1 MPLALESKVGDIV
14 KKEAGELLTAEV
26 DFRSLDLSLLRHFPH
41 ASVELEGLTVVCAAP
56 FEGDTLASV
65 GRISVVVDLMSLFGD
80 SGYEVTKLLVDKAHL
95 HARKLADGSVNW
107 DVMKPSD
114 EPAEEKE
121 PAEADEPSA
130 FRLRMRDVRLS
141 EAVVRYEDD
150 STGMRAG
157 VDPLDL
163 RLSGDLSG
171 ERSDLDLRLE
181 AHRLSYA
188 AGGVALLR
196 DADLTA
202 DVTLDADLK
211 NKRFTFSDNR
221 LSLNAIALSLDGWVA
236 LADDLLE
243 QLGIDCSEP
252 RNPGRQLVLWDKK
265 QNVRFILVKPSDV
278 PTYVDHGV
286 ADLGVVGKDTLLE
299 AGRELY
305 EVLDLGFGKCRLC
318 IAGYPGEQGGS
329 VNRATFRVATKYP
342 NIARSYYD
350 SKGQTIEIIELHG
363 SVELGPVIGL
373 SDVILDIVESGSTL
387 RANGLTV
394 LEDICDVSAR
404 LVVNRVAMKTKRE
417 RIRQIIDGLGA
428 LLAVKQE
435 GQA

>member
-1 MPLALESKVGDIV
+1 MTALNRGI
-14 KKEAGELLTAEV
+14 
-26 DFRSLDLSLLRHFPH
+26 P
-41 ASVELEGLTVVCAAP
+41 VVSWCC
-56 FEGDTLASV
+56 GT
-65 GRISVVVDLMSLFGD
+65 
-80 SGYEVTKLLVDKAHL
+80 
-95 HARKLADGSVNW
+95 
-107 DVMKPSD
+107 
-114 EPAEEKE
+114 
-121 PAEADEPSA
+121 
-130 FRLRMRDVRLS
+130 
-141 EAVVRYEDD
+141 
-150 STGMRAG
+150 
-157 VDPLDL
+157 
-163 RLSGDLSG
+163 
-171 ERSDLDLRLE
+171 
-181 AHRLSYA
+181 
-188 AGGVALLR
+188 
-196 DADLTA
+196 
-202 DVTLDADLK
+202 
-211 NKRFTFSDNR
+211 
-221 LSLNAIALSLDGWVA
+221 
-236 LADDLLE
+236 
-243 QLGIDCSEP
+243 
-252 RNPGRQLVLWDKK
+252 KK

-286 ADLGVVGKDTLLE
+286 ADLGIVGKDTLLE

-318 IAGYPGEQGGS
+318 IAGYPGEPGGS

-350 SKGQTIEIIELHG
+350 SRGQTIEIIELHG

-435 GQA
+435 GQS

>member
-1 MPLALESKVGDIV
+1 
-14 KKEAGELLTAEV
+14 
-26 DFRSLDLSLLRHFPH
+26 
-41 ASVELEGLTVVCAAP
+41 
-56 FEGDTLASV
+56 
-65 GRISVVVDLMSLFGD
+65 MS
-80 SGYEVTKLLVDKAHL
+80 
-95 HARKLADGSVNW
+95 N
-107 DVMKPSD
+107 
-114 EPAEEKE
+114 
-121 PAEADEPSA
+121 
-130 FRLRMRDVRLS
+130 RLRIALTKGRLQDNS
-141 EAVVRYEDD
+141 VALFE
-150 STGMRAG
+150 RAG
-157 VDPLDL
+157 LDCSPIKDPGRRLVHSIPNYPLDDV
-163 RLSGDLSG
+163 LSK
-171 ERSDLDLRLE
+171 
-181 AHRLSYA
+181 AP
-188 AGGVALLR
+188 
-196 DADLTA
+196 
-202 DVTLDADLK
+202 DVITYVEHGICD
-211 NKRFTFSDNR
+211 
-221 LSLNAIALSLDGWVA
+221 
-236 LADDLLE
+236 
-243 QLGIDCSEP
+243 LGI
-252 RNPGRQLVLWDKK
+252 
-265 QNVRFILVKPSDV
+265 
-278 PTYVDHGV
+278 
-286 ADLGVVGKDTLLE
+286 VGKDTIME
-299 AGRELY
+299 QGGSFF